1 MGGILRKQGQGKKEG
16 GRVCRERD
24 DGPTSD
30 AWHGIGTERT
40 EPSAI
45 YADNQSII
53 FFNHPAATML
63 GNQTTLFL
71 WQRTPHLSWI

>member
-1 MGGILRKQGQGKKEG
+1 MGGILQKQGQGKKEG

-30 AWHGIGTERT
+30 AWLGIGTERT
-40 EPSAI
+40 EQSAI

-53 FFNHPAATML
+53 FFNHPAVTTH
-63 GNQTTLFL
+63 GNLTTSSL
-71 WQRTPHLSWI
+71 